1 MRAMS
6 LAPSQWGGRP
16 VWAEIDL
23 DALAHNLRLLAAR
36 AASARVYAVVK
47 ANAYGHGAV
56 ACGRAALEAGAA
68 ALAVICVDEAEELR
82 RAGIEAPVVVVGHVP
97 PSDAARAV
105 RLGLEVT
112 VGAPE
117 LVEALSAEARRRGA
131 TARVHLELESGLN
144 RHGLAPEALVA
155 LAEHARALPGVEVRG
170 LFTHFAAAEEGD
182 QRFTRRQFDALR
194 AVSTRLPWVA
204 ERHCSA
210 SASVLLDP
218 EMGLT
223 AVRPGLSLYGYRPA
237 PWCGTDADLRPVM
250 SLRSRIARVS
260 DVAAGETVGY
270 GRTWAAGRP
279 SRIALVMCG
288 YADGYRR
295 GFSNRAHVLVRGRR
309 APVVGRV
316 AMDMC
321 MVDVTAVA
329 GAAVGDV
336 VTLLGRDGDEKVD
349 ADELA
354 ALENTIS
361 WEILA
366 GVTARVPRLY
376 LRDGAVKAVT
386 TLTERVPVEPEELGA
401 R

>member
-1 MRAMS
+1 
-6 LAPSQWGGRP
+6 
-16 VWAEIDL
+16 
-23 DALAHNLRLLAAR
+23 
-36 AASARVYAVVK
+36 
-47 ANAYGHGAV
+47 
-56 ACGRAALEAGAA
+56 
-68 ALAVICVDEAEELR
+68 
-82 RAGIEAPVVVVGHVP
+82 
-97 PSDAARAV
+97 
-105 RLGLEVT
+105 
-112 VGAPE
+112 
-117 LVEALSAEARRRGA
+117 
-131 TARVHLELESGLN
+131 
-144 RHGLAPEALVA
+144 
-155 LAEHARALPGVEVRG
+155 
-170 LFTHFAAAEEGD
+170 
-182 QRFTRRQFDALR
+182 
-194 AVSTRLPWVA
+194 
-204 ERHCSA
+204 
-210 SASVLLDP
+210 
-218 EMGLT
+218 MGLT